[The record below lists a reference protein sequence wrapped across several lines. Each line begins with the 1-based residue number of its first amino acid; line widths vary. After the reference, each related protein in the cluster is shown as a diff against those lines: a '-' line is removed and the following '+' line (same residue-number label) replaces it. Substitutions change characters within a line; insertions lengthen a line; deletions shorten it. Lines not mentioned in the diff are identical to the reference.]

1 MVKMTIKI
9 IDTKYPRLIISQAMG
24 NGGLSVQSVRIL
36 IIALGISTTIL
47 ITRDIFQE
55 EGKYD
60 QLKKTSIDGRH

>member
-9 IDTKYPRLIISQAMG
+9 IDTKYPRLIISQAIED
-24 NGGLSVQSVRIL
+24 GGLSVQSVRIL

-47 ITRDIFQE
+47 ITTDIFQE

-60 QLKKTSIDGRH
+60 QLMKMSVDGRH